1 MANEQTRQPRN
12 IFEMINQNVVDL
24 SNDVVAIYE
33 KVDAIYKVLYPE
45 ISDLTLP
52 AQKRTSNR
60 GY

>member
-1 MANEQTRQPRN
+1 MANEQSRQPRN

-45 ISDLTLP
+45 ISEPDTP
-52 AQKRTSNR
+52 GAEENK
-60 GY
+60 

>member
-33 KVDAIYKVLYPE
+33 KWMQSTRYCIRKYL
-45 ISDLTLP
+45 SLTLP

>member
-1 MANEQTRQPRN
+1 MANEQTRSPRN

-45 ISDLTLP
+45 ISEPDTP
-52 AQKRTSNR
+52 GAEENK
-60 GY
+60 